1 MVANDNIGDMAQ
13 ASGQNQESQ
22 NENSI
27 DPEVFKELVEIGL
40 HEQMTNETPSQL
52 IKDNP
57 ENFRIT
63 DKDLESLSAEETELE
78 KEIYSTPLDFLSNDF
93 DEGFDEMLPKSS
105 HEVETELDISQLF
118 YVDST
123 EETQARNVQ
132 ASSQLQANSQ
142 QELAEAE
149 KLMQFFVEYVDI
161 GSNPTMSIPNKNT
174 QNEQTNRKPEDG
186 PKNKEQGQNNANF
199 TVNYCHAQIMN
210 LNSFAMNCQRNLQ
223 KLLPKI
229 NQPRAQ
235 NKPYIIPNM
244 AAKVSQNEPIFYT
257 PKTKEEVF
265 HAIAKVTCYLQEEAA
280 RSRRA
285 SRRRRPHCAKHAKQ
299 SYPSKPKV
307 PLDVQMYIHIGI
319 LPWDM
324 KNKQGPPADDIQCQ
338 IRIPPDIKAAI
349 LRYRKWYPTMQDKM
363 YCFEKHSMFLFDVEL
378 FGCWECIR
386 KYYNEIYKWA
396 NRQGF
401 VLRASRS

>member
-1 MVANDNIGDMAQ
+1 MVANENIGDMAQ
-13 ASGQNQESQ
+13 ASGQKQTSQ

-27 DPEVFKELVEIGL
+27 DPDVFKELVEIGL
-40 HEQMTNETPSQL
+40 REQMTNETPLQL
-52 IKDNP
+52 IADNP
-57 ENFRIT
+57 EDFRIT
-63 DKDLESLSAEETELE
+63 DRDLESLSAEDTELE
-78 KEIYSTPLDFLSNDF
+78 KEICSTPLDFLSNDF
-93 DEGFDEMLPKSS
+93 DEGFDEILPRSS
-105 HEVETELDISQLF
+105 HDVETELDISQLF
-118 YVDST
+118 YVDGS
-123 EETQARNVQ
+123 EEAKPRNIQ
-132 ASSQLQANSQ
+132 SSSELPVNSQ
-142 QELAEAE
+142 QELSEAE
-149 KLMQFFVEYVDI
+149 KLMQFFVEYVDM
-161 GSNPTMSIPNKNT
+161 GSNPTMSVPNRTT
-174 QNEQTNRKPEDG
+174 QNQQTNCKLEDG
-186 PKNKEQGQNNANF
+186 PKNKEQPHDNPNF
-199 TVNYCHAQIMN
+199 TVNYCYAQVMDP
-210 LNSFAMNCQRNLQ
+210 NSFAMNCQRNLQ

-235 NKPYIIPNM
+235 TKPYIIPNM
-244 AAKVSQNEPIFYT
+244 NPKVSRNEPIFYI

-280 RSRRA
+280 RARRA

-299 SYPSKPKV
+299 SYPSMPKV

-324 KNKQGPPADDIQCQ
+324 KNKQGPPADDRQCQ

-396 NRQGF
+396 NRQGL
-401 VLRASRS
+401 VLRAGRT